1 MTDATLA
8 RPPAPLATVYPV
20 LLAVSLCHLLNDV
33 MQSLIAAI
41 YPMLKDEFA
50 LDFWQIGLLTMVFQV
65 TAAALQPLVGFLNDR
80 KPRPFA
86 LPVAMGCT
94 AAGLGV
100 LAMAPTYP
108 VLLMG
113 GALVGV
119 GSAIFHPE
127 SSRVARAASGGQFG
141 LAQSLFQVGGNIGSA
156 IGPLLAATIV
166 LPMGRG
172 SVGWFILAAM
182 LGLFILT
189 RVAIWARG
197 AASKR
202 KAMGIPHG
210 LPREVVRRSMAVL
223 VALVF
228 TKFVYLAALSS
239 YFTFFVIERFGMSTD
254 GAQMMLFIHLAGV
267 AVGTFVGGPIGD
279 RIGRRAVIWVSI
291 LGALP
296 FALLLPH
303 VGLWSTAVL
312 SFVVGMIMASA
323 FSAMVVFAQ
332 ELSPGRVGTVAG
344 LFFGLAFGIG
354 GIGAALLGVLIDAW
368 GIQRVFVLVSFL
380 PALGMLAAL
389 LPRLPR

>member
-1 MTDATLA
+1 
-8 RPPAPLATVYPV
+8 
-20 LLAVSLCHLLNDV
+20 
-33 MQSLIAAI
+33 
-41 YPMLKDEFA
+41 
-50 LDFWQIGLLTMVFQV
+50 
-65 TAAALQPLVGFLNDR
+65 
-80 KPRPFA
+80 
-86 LPVAMGCT
+86 
-94 AAGLGV
+94 
-100 LAMAPTYP
+100 
-108 VLLMG
+108 
-113 GALVGV
+113 
-119 GSAIFHPE
+119 
-127 SSRVARAASGGQFG
+127 
-141 LAQSLFQVGGNIGSA
+141 
-156 IGPLLAATIV
+156 
-166 LPMGRG
+166 
-172 SVGWFILAAM
+172 
-182 LGLFILT
+182 
-189 RVAIWARG
+189 
-197 AASKR
+197 
-202 KAMGIPHG
+202 
-210 LPREVVRRSMAVL
+210 
-223 VALVF
+223 
-228 TKFVYLAALSS
+228 
-239 YFTFFVIERFGMSTD
+239 
-254 GAQMMLFIHLAGV
+254 MLFIHLAGV

>member
-210 LPREVVRRSMAVL
+210 LPQAVVRRSMAVL

>member
-1 MTDATLA
+1 MTDATLS
-8 RPPAPLATVYPV
+8 RPSVAATVYPV

-94 AAGLGV
+94 AVGLAI
-100 LAMAPTYP
+100 LAAAPSYP
-108 VLLMG
+108 ILLVG
-113 GALVGV
+113 GGMVGV

-197 AASKR
+197 AASRR
-202 KAMGIPHG
+202 KAAGIPHG
-210 LPREVVRRSMAVL
+210 LPQAVVRRAMAVL

-239 YFTFFVIERFGMSTD
+239 YFTFFVIERFGLSTD
-254 GAQMMLFIHLAGV
+254 AAQMMLFVHLAGV

-296 FALLLPH
+296 FALILPH
-303 VGLWSTAVL
+303 VGLVPTAVL

-332 ELSPGRVGTVAG
+332 ELSPARIGTVAG

-354 GIGAALLGVLIDAW
+354 GIGAAALGVLIDAW